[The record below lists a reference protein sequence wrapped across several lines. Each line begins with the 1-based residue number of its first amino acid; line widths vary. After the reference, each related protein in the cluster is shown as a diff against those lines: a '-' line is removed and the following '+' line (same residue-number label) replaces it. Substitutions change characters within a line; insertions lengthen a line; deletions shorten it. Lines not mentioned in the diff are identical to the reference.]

1 MASVTIQKWSTAAA
15 CGGQVNH
22 IYRTRE
28 HYGNKDIDATL
39 ADYNEMA
46 GTAEE
51 ARARIRETLSRVDA
65 ETPPKRVRADRKTIA
80 ELCIPAPRAG
90 MSDQDARRF
99 LTAACMELVRTP
111 GMHVVGI
118 GLHGDEVHEY
128 VDPYSKTH
136 VQSRLHVHVLVVPD
150 VPGRG
155 CNMKSWLTKSRYRE
169 INQLLDRVCER
180 ELGYSYQDG
189 TQSRSRGD
197 VERVK
202 LASQR
207 AEAAELTAKID
218 TLRQEKAA
226 AIAQIDMLRQKQTG
240 LTAQIDTQE
249 AQIRALT
256 ARNDK
261 LQQETAEA
269 RRMAQDALQEYQ
281 TAAGRTQVEQQ
292 RADELREEINRLDV
306 VRELSTVPENRTL
319 NEAKS
324 TARKALMGDNVVL
337 PRREFESICSLA
349 ETCWTNHKAVL
360 QMQREKDEA
369 ERNARFAEQAAEQ
382 RARQITL
389 EQAREQAS
397 RDRKLGRYE
406 RMEREFPQVFQEMD
420 ERMHTRTID
429 HDRGRSR

>member
-28 HYGNKDIDATL
+28 HYGNQDIDRAL
-39 ADYNEMA
+39 ADRNEMA

-51 ARARIRETLSRVDA
+51 ARARIRETIAQVDA
-65 ETPPKRVRADRKTIA
+65 ATPPRRVRADRKTIA
-80 ELCIPAPRAG
+80 ELCIPAPRSG
-90 MSDQDARRF
+90 MNDEDARRF
-99 LTAACMELVRTP
+99 LTAACIELVREP

-128 VDPYSKTH
+128 INPDSKTR

-189 TQSRSRGD
+189 TKSRSRGD

-202 LASQR
+202 AESLR
-207 AEAAELTAKID
+207 AEAEELAAKID
-218 TLRQEKAA
+218 TMRQEAA
-226 AIAQIDMLRQKQTG
+226 QLDTVRQKTRQD
-240 LTAQIDTQE
+240 AARATQE
-249 AQIRALT
+249 ANEAIARAK
-256 ARNDK
+256 AAEQAQRQSEAAQK
-261 LQQETAEA
+261 QSEA
-269 RRMAQDALQEYQ
+269 RVEAAEQRTRELQE
-281 TAAGRTQVEQQ
+281 
-292 RADELREEINRLDV
+292 EIDQLDI

-319 NEAKS
+319 NEAKA
-324 TARKALMGDNVVL
+324 TARKSLIGDNVTL

-349 ETCWTNHKAVL
+349 ETCWTNHTAVL
-360 QMQREKDEA
+360 QMQREKSDAEKAAQRAEEQA
-369 ERNARFAEQAAEQ
+369 ER
-382 RARQITL
+382 RARQISL
-389 EQAREQAS
+389 DEARERAG
-397 RDRKLGRYE
+397 RDARLERYE
-406 RMEREFPQVFQEMD
+406 RMEKAYPDAFKEMD
-420 ERMHTRTID
+420 TRLSRTVE
-429 HDRGRSR
+429 HDLIR

>member
-1 MASVTIQKWSTAAA
+1 MASVTIQKWSTTAA
-15 CGGQVNH
+15 CGGQVSH

-39 ADYNEMA
+39 ADCNEMA
-46 GTAEE
+46 GTAED
-51 ARARIRETLSRVDA
+51 ARTRIRETIAQVDA
-65 ETPPKRVRADRKTIA
+65 ATPPKRVRADRKTIA

-99 LTAACMELVRTP
+99 LTAACVELMQVTS
-111 GMHVVGI
+111 MHVVGI

-128 VDPYSKTH
+128 VDPDNKSR

-169 INQLLDRVCER
+169 LNQLLDRVCER

-189 TQSRSRGD
+189 SGQRSRGD
-197 VERVK
+197 VERMK
-202 LASQR
+202 QR
-207 AEAAELTAKID
+207 SLQAEAAKLTAKID
-218 TLRQEKAA
+218 TMRQEAARLDTIRQQARLDAARAAQEADKAVERAKAA
-226 AIAQIDMLRQKQTG
+226 ELAQRQS
-240 LTAQIDTQE
+240 E
-249 AQIRALT
+249 ALT
-256 ARNDK
+256 
-261 LQQETAEA
+261 EA
-269 RRMAQDALQEYQ
+269 TERR
-281 TAAGRTQVEQQ
+281 V
-292 RADELREEINRLDV
+292 DELREEIDRLDV

-319 NEAKS
+319 TEAKS
-324 TARKALMGDNVVL
+324 TARKALIGDNVVL

>member
-1 MASVTIQKWSTAAA
+1 MACSI
-15 CGGQVNH
+15 
-22 IYRTRE
+22 
-28 HYGNKDIDATL
+28 
-39 ADYNEMA
+39 
-46 GTAEE
+46 
-51 ARARIRETLSRVDA
+51 
-65 ETPPKRVRADRKTIA
+65 
-80 ELCIPAPRAG
+80 
-90 MSDQDARRF
+90 F
-99 LTAACMELVRTP
+99 
-111 GMHVVGI
+111 
-118 GLHGDEVHEY
+118 DEHEY
-128 VDPYSKTH
+128 VDPDSKSR

-169 INQLLDRVCER
+169 LNQLLDRVCER

-189 TQSRSRGD
+189 SGQRSRGD
-197 VERVK
+197 VERMK
-202 LASQR
+202 QR
-207 AEAAELTAKID
+207 SLQAEAAELTAKID
-218 TLRQEKAA
+218 TMRQEAARLDTIRQQARLDAARAAQEADKAVERAKAA
-226 AIAQIDMLRQKQTG
+226 ELAQRQSEA
-240 LTAQIDTQE
+240 AQRQSE
-249 AQIRALT
+249 ALT
-256 ARNDK
+256 
-261 LQQETAEA
+261 EA
-269 RRMAQDALQEYQ
+269 TERR
-281 TAAGRTQVEQQ
+281 V
-292 RADELREEINRLDV
+292 DELREEIDRLDV

-319 NEAKS
+319 TEAKS
-324 TARKALMGDNVVL
+324 TARKALIGDNVVL

-389 EQAREQAS
+389 EQAQEQAS